1 MWGVQMLKY
10 QDVYAADRRARGLPA
25 LYQGKLAAIN
35 RQYYGTVE
43 GEVGPCQER

>member
-1 MWGVQMLKY
+1 MLKLY